1 MSVES
6 DLKKDGIIVIKKLN
20 TLKVNSIARNVD
32 YAKLFLIL
40 ILIKMIYL
48 LDYQD

>member
-20 TLKVNSIARNVD
+20 TLKVNSISINISVILSTF
-32 YAKLFLIL
+32 KKSKCIL
-40 ILIKMIYL
+40 IFL
-48 LDYQD
+48 